1 MRGFLMAKREA
12 LPTRPVWAEKLE
24 DKEYKFVCEYLVDL
38 NGTQAAIRA
47 GIASEASARQRAY
60 EIVHRSHVSQAID
73 VAMGEQAAGPRQWLV
88 RKLANIADGNM
99 GDFGLDWDENGK
111 VSMKAS
117 KDIPREVMALVKKF
131 YRTADG
137 EVRFE
142 LHDPLRAIEM
152 LGKVGAI
159 ALTREKLEIEG
170 GLTLDMI
177 IRESYAKIEE
187 EKK

>member
-1 MRGFLMAKREA
+1 MAVKRA
-12 LPTRPVWAEKLE
+12 VTPARPVWAENL
-24 DKEYKFVCEYLVDL
+24 DDREYPFVCEYLVDL
-38 NGTQAAIRA
+38 NGTKAALRAKLTTDERYARQAA
-47 GIASEASARQRAY
+47 Y
-60 EIVHRSHVSQAID
+60 DIVHRAHVSLAID

-99 GDFGLDWDENGK
+99 GDFGLDWDEQGK

>member
-1 MRGFLMAKREA
+1 MAVRRVA
-12 LPTRPVWAEKLE
+12 TAARPVWAENL
-24 DKEYKFVCEYLVDL
+24 DDREYKFVCEYLVDL
-38 NGTQAAIRA
+38 NGTQAAVRA
-47 GIASEASARQRAY
+47 GISTEASARQRAY
-60 EIVHRSHVSQAID
+60 EIVHRAHVAQAID

-88 RKLANIADGNM
+88 RKLAAIADGNM
-99 GDFGLDWDENGK
+99 GDFGLEWDDKGK
-111 VSMKAS
+111 VTMKAS

-131 YRTADG
+131 YRTSDG

-170 GLTLDMI
+170 GLALDMI
-177 IRESYAKIEE
+177 IRESYGQNGD